1 MKRLFFWNRS
11 RDDGGGGGSG
21 TRGADSTLL
30 TGNPTEDEPFLRI
43 LLDSI
48 AGVASS
54 MELDHVL
61 GEIVDSSLEVTKA
74 ERAILFLGSE
84 PDRLEVRVAR
94 DRAGASMGAE
104 LQYSRSIVR
113 RCLEE
118 GQGIRSVVQ
127 SDQEALSLG
136 QSVFDLKLRA
146 VMCAPLRVKETT
158 VGVIYVDSRAARREF
173 SGRDLALFSALS
185 AQLAI
190 SIENARLYA
199 DSLEK
204 ARLEKDIEIARRIQK
219 HLLPSV
225 PTVPGLEVGLR
236 FSVCA
241 GASGDTYDFVRVDEN
256 RLAVLIG
263 DVTGHGVGAALLTHA
278 AQAAIRSYLELVDDL
293 GEVVTRINNRL
304 TRSVEAGSF
313 MSMLLVRVDARE
325 RVLHYVNAGHPQLVV
340 VGPEGLRQHGGGGIA
355 LGVVEGARYQVQG
368 PVPLS
373 PGDLIVLLTDGVAE
387 TMDPERE
394 PFGEE
399 RLRELIASSRDLSA
413 EAALQRI
420 EAALDEHARG
430 CPRDDDLT
438 LIAIKVVEP

>member
-1 MKRLFFWNRS
+1 MRRLFFWNRD
-11 RDDGGGGGSG
+11 RDHGSGSG

-30 TGNPTEDEPFLRI
+30 TGNPVEDEPFLRI

-48 AGVASS
+48 ADVASS

-61 GEIVDSSLEVTKA
+61 GKIVDSSLEVTKA

-84 PDRLEVRVAR
+84 PDKLEVRVAR
-94 DRAGASMGAE
+94 DRPGSALGGE

-113 RCLEE
+113 RCLEDL
-118 GQGIRSVVQ
+118 QGVRSVVQ

-146 VMCAPLRVKETT
+146 VMCAPLRVKENT

-173 SGRDLALFSALS
+173 SARDLALFSALS

-190 SIENARLYA
+190 SIENARLHA

-204 ARLEKDIEIARRIQK
+204 ARLEKDVEIARRIQE
-219 HLLPSV
+219 HLLPAV
-225 PTVPGLEVGLR
+225 PAGIVGLDVGLR

-241 GASGDTYDFVRVDEN
+241 GASGDTYDFVRLDEQ

-304 TRSVEAGSF
+304 VRSVEAGSF
-313 MSMLLVRVDARE
+313 MSMLLARVDARE
-325 RVLHYVNAGHPQLVV
+325 RVLHYVNAGHPQLIV
-340 VGPEGLRQHGGGGIA
+340 VGADGLRRLGSSGIA
-355 LGVVEGARYQVQG
+355 LGVVEDARYQVQG
-368 PVPLS
+368 PVALA
-373 PGDLIVLLTDGVAE
+373 PGDLVVMLTDGVAE
-387 TMDPERE
+387 TMSPARE

-399 RLRELIASSRDLSA
+399 RLHDLLVSSRDLSA
-413 EAALQRI
+413 EGALQRV
-420 EAALDEHARG
+420 EAELDKHAGG
-430 CPRDDDLT
+430 CLRDDDLT
-438 LIAIKVVEP
+438 LIAIKVDGA